1 MNKEEKEAINRLYDV
16 THQTNGKHVNYI
28 DINNICVDEDE
39 LESCEGFC
47 KAIDTVLNLIQKQEK
62 IINYSIDRILPSPEE
77 YLEIKKIMKENKWG
91 YDHSKKEYFRKW
103 VENVNNIK

>member
-1 MNKEEKEAINRLYDV
+1 MNYSDEEKEAVEYIKYNNEHTYCNKDDV
-16 THQTNGKHVNYI
+16 
-28 DINNICVDEDE
+28 DF
-39 LESCEGFC
+39 L
-47 KAIDTVLNLIQKQEK
+47 LNLIQKQEK